1 VFPMCYLNMTNPYFR
16 SAMPNPSPFSGS
28 MHQVSPFP
36 GPAGGG
42 MGAPGGVGALPGFNA
57 PQPQASSPSDFEK
70 APGSPTDL
78 DTEYTQGYLRTQIG
92 KRMRITFLIGANMQ
106 QDREGILV
114 NVGISYIILNE
125 TSTKNL
131 VLCDIYS
138 IKFVNIY
145 PS

>member
-1 VFPMCYLNMTNPYFR
+1 MFPMCYLNSINPYFR
-16 SAMPNPSPFSGS
+16 NAMPNQSPFPGSMSQISPFSGP
-28 MHQVSPFP
+28 MT
-36 GPAGGG
+36 GG
-42 MGAPGGVGALPGFNA
+42 PGGVGALPGFNA
-57 PQPQASSPSDFEK
+57 PQPQTSSPANFEK

-78 DTEYTQGYLRTQIG
+78 DTEYTQGYLKTQIG
-92 KRMRITFLIGANMQ
+92 KRMRITFLIGSNMI

-114 NVGISYIILNE
+114 NVGISYVLLNE

-131 VLCDIYS
+131 VVCDIYS